1 MQSETSNELRRIR
14 NTLIVMAIFLL
25 FIGGNGREIIVNHND
40 DEYSNSST
48 RFHKNLVPL
57 GNGYFGLY
65 SGNTESDEDNR
76 MNIYY
81 YDEKENKLVL
91 KREQNLDTV
100 ELGE

>member
-1 MQSETSNELRRIR
+1 MHSETSNELRRIR
-14 NTLIVMAIFLL
+14 KTLIFIAIFLL
-25 FIGGNGREIIVNHND
+25 FIGGKGGEVTVDHIYND
-40 DEYSNSST
+40 TANST
-48 RFHKNLVPL
+48 RFNKNLVPL

-91 KREQNLDTV
+91 KKEQNLDTV
-100 ELGE
+100 EIAE